1 MNLKKVEDPPGPLS
15 MSTSFL
21 VNEMQTSVPEKIAP
35 HPRRV
40 ATKKGKR
47 FVPSSGMKITFL
59 KRFLSQFH

>member
-1 MNLKKVEDPPGPLS
+1 

-21 VNEMQTSVPEKIAP
+21 VNEMQTLVPEKITL

-40 ATKKGKR
+40 ATEIEKR

-59 KRFLSQFH
+59 IRFLSRFH

>member
-1 MNLKKVEDPPGPLS
+1 MNLQKVEAPPGPLS

-21 VNEMQTSVPEKIAP
+21 VNEMQTSVPEKITL

-40 ATKKGKR
+40 ATEIEKR

-59 KRFLSQFH
+59 IRFLSRFH